1 MPEQTVKEQLATG
14 KVLLSVLQWAGPVVL
29 GLVAGYGSVTFTN
42 GAREQRLVTV
52 EGKVIELQ
60 KQMDRNWER
69 FVSREELK
77 GYLDGQT
84 RALEQIQS
92 DVRALRNQR

>member
-42 GAREQRLVTV
+42 GTREQRLIAV
-52 EGKVIELQ
+52 ESKVVELQ

-84 RALEQIQS
+84 RALEQIQT